1 VIRRGWNETRT
12 RKTMLG
18 AAFLCG
24 VMLIPAARVA
34 SPLGALACLIGGAFV
49 GLANGN
55 MFAILQ
61 SCAPPN
67 EVGTWT
73 GFENFAGN
81 IGGVLAPVVT
91 GFLIA
96 RTGAYLSSFALATG
110 ILLAGIFAYGFIV
123 GELKPVVNELQER
136 ASRQS

>member
-1 VIRRGWNETRT
+1 
-12 RKTMLG
+12 MLG

-24 VMLIPAARVA
+24 LMLIPAARA
-34 SPLGALACLIGGAFV
+34 GSPLSALAFLVGGSFV

-61 SCAPPN
+61 SCAPPH
-67 EVGTWT
+67 EVGIWT

-91 GFLIA
+91 GLLIA
-96 RTGAYLSSFALATG
+96 HTGAYLPAFAVATG
-110 ILLAGIFAYGFIV
+110 VLLVGIFAYGFIV
-123 GELKPVVNELQER
+123 GELKPVPSDARKE
-136 ASRQS
+136 